1 MRKLYYK
8 IFRFALNEKNY
19 PFNIWIS
26 IFIGFFYTFWF
37 SFLFSILFL
46 NYYLNSEFMEGIRHS
61 FAFSII
67 VTVFRIISIFNPL
80 ELAKILCITL
90 KKVAYYIVLKFIRL
104 IKK

>member
-1 MRKLYYK
+1 
-8 IFRFALNEKNY
+8 
-19 PFNIWIS
+19 
-26 IFIGFFYTFWF
+26 
-37 SFLFSILFL
+37 
-46 NYYLNSEFMEGIRHS
+46 MEGIRHS